1 MKKFLPITIGVLAG
15 AVIGLTMV
23 SHAEENTLTNIW
35 DDAVAYG
42 NLFEWQDVFGAVGL
56 SEDKQGKDLYKL
68 IYNKLLVRPDD
79 DSFKEIA
86 QNYGLTKQ
94 EAEDVANGSISTI
107 YHSSHMKGGSQKAGR
122 MTQAEAI
129 ALSDQL
135 VNDLNDYRELFKL
148 QQEVDAATAQSE
160 LFSNG
165 DVADSGFDLVYDL
178 SVIEQVLFLSNTE
191 VSVGATFESAMK
203 SPIPKNPNPPK
214 YESPDGAGTP
224 DGVEFSEEGG
234 KTTAKISLGGDKSI
248 SANVEESDVCS
259 TEENLIEALGDFEE
273 SNPVQPEEGDSEEA
287 ADTEEKPLSQS
298 DVPAA
303 AADSWGSVFCPEF
316 NDPKER
322 EANPPIESLGLG
334 FSQEGDAEEGE
345 TSFTVSLP
353 ICLTIELIKDKAS
366 SYTASSDQ
374 CVKCEVDQ
382 INKLFEKTLMH
393 SLVPN
398 KVTGNYLEG
407 AKCKQSFETPL
418 IDIKVLAVPAPIL
431 TPPKDDLIFGN
442 NIFEEWNKF
451 VGRLGWKELKAGDQY
466 IEEFELQ
473 NLPSGISNIEALVDI
488 QGEKARNRVEALD
501 EMDDIQT
508 ALTGGQNNIYS
519 QALLPEM
526 RQMTVYFERFK
537 KVFEETVAVCK
548 SIVSKPTIQ

>member
-1 MKKFLPITIGVLAG
+1 MKFFPSVTIGILAG
-15 AVIGLTMV
+15 LTVGMTMV
-23 SHAEENTLTNIW
+23 SHAEEKTLTNIW
-35 DDAVAYG
+35 DDTVAYG

-68 IYNKLLVRPDD
+68 IYNKLLVRPEDE
-79 DSFKEIA
+79 SFKAVA
-86 QNYGLTKQ
+86 QNYGLTVQ

-107 YHSSHMKGGSQKAGR
+107 YHSSHIKGSSNKISK

-129 ALSDQL
+129 ALSDKL
-135 VNDLNDYRELFKL
+135 ISDFNDYREIFKL

-191 VSVGATFESAMK
+191 VSVGATYENAIE
-203 SPIPKNPNPPK
+203 SPIPKNPTPPT
-214 YESPDGAGTP
+214 YDTPDGAAPG
-224 DGVEFSEEGG
+224 GVELSEEGG
-234 KTTAKISLGGDKSI
+234 ETVAKIKLSDDDVI
-248 SANVEESDVCS
+248 SATVLDEDVCLS
-259 TEENLIEALGDFEE
+259 EENVLDALSEYE
-273 SNPVQPEEGDSEEA
+273 STLPPETP
-287 ADTEEKPLSQS
+287 DTEEAPEETDTQLSQA
-298 DVPAA
+298 DFPAA
-303 AADSWGSVFCPEF
+303 AADNWGSVFCPQF

-322 EANPPIESLGLG
+322 DPNPPAQSLGLG
-334 FSQEGDAEEGE
+334 VSQEGDSDEGE

-374 CVKCEVDQ
+374 CVKCEIDKL
-382 INKLFEKTLMH
+382 NELFEKTLMH

-407 AKCKQSFETPL
+407 AKCKQTFEAPL
-418 IDIKVLAVPAPIL
+418 IDIKVLPVPAPIL

-442 NIFEEWNKF
+442 NILEEWNKM
-451 VGRLGWKELKAGDQY
+451 VGRLGWKQLLAEDKYIEDFELK
-466 IEEFELQ
+466 
-473 NLPSGISNIEALVDI
+473 NLPSDVSNIEALVNTR
-488 QGEKARNRVEALD
+488 GEQAMNRGEALS

-508 ALTGGQNNIYS
+508 SMTGGLNNIYS

-526 RQMTVYFERFK
+526 RQMTVYFERYK

-548 SIVSKPTIQ
+548 SIVGKPTIQ

>member
-1 MKKFLPITIGVLAG
+1 MPITIGILAG
-15 AVIGLTMV
+15 TVMGLTMV
-23 SHAEENTLTNIW
+23 SHAEENTVTNIW
-35 DDAVAYG
+35 DDIVSYG

-79 DSFKEIA
+79 DSFKAVA

-107 YHSSHMKGGSQKAGR
+107 YHSSHMKGSSLKAGK

-135 VNDLNDYRELFKL
+135 INDLNDYRELFTL

-191 VSVGATFESAMK
+191 ISVGATFENQLD
-203 SPIPKNPNPPK
+203 SPVPKNSNPPQ

-224 DGVEFSEEGG
+224 DGVTFSEEGG
-234 KTTAKISLGGDKSI
+234 ETTAKISLGGDKSLT
-248 SANVEESDVCS
+248 APVLDGDVCTS
-259 TEENLIEALGDFEE
+259 EDNLLEALGEYE
-273 SNPVQPEEGDSEEA
+273 STLPPTPPAGDDDDEGEA
-287 ADTEEKPLSQS
+287 TDTQLSQS

-303 AADSWGSVFCPEF
+303 TADSWGSVFCPEF

-322 EANPPIESLGLG
+322 DANPPVESLGLG

-353 ICLTIELIKDKAS
+353 LCLTIELIKDKAS
-366 SYTASSDQ
+366 SYTAGSDQ

-407 AKCKQSFETPL
+407 AKCKETFDVPL
-418 IDIKVLAVPAPIL
+418 IDIKVLPIPAPIL

-451 VGRLGWKELKAGDQY
+451 VGRLGWKDLLAEDEY
-466 IEEFELQ
+466 IEEFELR

-501 EMDDIQT
+501 EMADIQT

-537 KVFEETVAVCK
+537 KVFEETAVVCK
-548 SIVSKPTIQ
+548 SIVSKPTIQGKNI